1 MQAAICAETGRLRR
15 RARGVVQPR
24 AMIAGMEARFVT
36 RIGIV
41 LALCGVLLGVQGCVA
56 GAEEAVRFGPQATES
71 APDRRQA
78 WAIPVPAPVM
88 AARAVLFRPPP
99 PGRGSDSPRR
109 DRPCLGPKPAAP
121 RRTAAAGSFAAVG
134 ALVALGVAVLV
145 PERPAHGVTGGH
157 CLEDQGR
164 ATAAGDRPRQVCAEE
179 RLMSV
184 AATFG
189 RVARCCDL
197 AGGGQ

>member
-99 PGRGSDSPRR
+99 GAGPIPLAVIAHASVQSPLRRAELPQPDHPQLSALWWPSALRCWCRSGRRM
-109 DRPCLGPKPAAP
+109 A
-121 RRTAAAGSFAAVG
+121 
-134 ALVALGVAVLV
+134 
-145 PERPAHGVTGGH
+145 
-157 CLEDQGR
+157 
-164 ATAAGDRPRQVCAEE
+164 
-179 RLMSV
+179 
-184 AATFG
+184 
-189 RVARCCDL
+189 
-197 AGGGQ
+197 